1 MCGIVGILGHEPVNM
16 SIFDAITVLQHRGQ
30 DAAGIV
36 TSHRGRLN
44 MLKNIGPVSE
54 VFTQNNIHSKFDIV

>member
-1 MCGIVGILGHEPVNM
+1 ML
-16 SIFDAITVLQHRGQ
+16 TLQIHPFLGQ

-44 MLKNIGPVSE
+44 MIKNVGPVSE
-54 VFTQNNIHSKFDIV
+54 VFTQDNIHSKFDARHYIDVLLI